1 MTKESIMHNRYII
14 VLPSHDMNQIELN
27 QDRLRT
33 FCDELRMA
41 KLFKNKVDIKFYKGA
56 VKSQRAFLKDLKFTT
71 KARA

>member
-1 MTKESIMHNRYII
+1 
-14 VLPSHDMNQIELN
+14 MNQIELN

-56 VKSQRAFLKDLKFTT
+56 VKSQRAFLKDLKAVT